1 MATIRVTVTVANT
14 ADGLTVSAIEN
25 PQIVEQEDAVTWV
38 FNSGPDDLQVVF
50 KKVELPDNSG
60 ALLINEK
67 GPFSRPLSR
76 SGNKI
81 SGTIAQHAPRGLY
94 LYDIRD
100 GNNQRVQWLNPI
112 SKTKNFGGLDI
123 PKPPRGG

>member
-1 MATIRVTVTVANT
+1 MATIAVTVTNT
-14 ADGLTVSAIEN
+14 ADGLKVSATEN
-25 PQIVEQEDAVTWV
+25 PQIVEQEDTVTWD
-38 FNSGPDDLQVVF
+38 FNSGPDDLLVVF

-81 SGTIAQHAPRGLY
+81 SGTIAQQAPRGLY

-100 GNNQRVQWLNPI
+100 GNNQRLQWVNSI
-112 SKTKNFGGLDI
+112 SKTKNFGGLDV
-123 PKPPRGG
+123 PKPPPR